1 MARKKKSLMSIV
13 LWYFFTPFFFYMME
27 LILRNFKMTGIVEA
41 ILDGLEDY
49 DEFRIL
55 KLK

>member
-1 MARKKKSLMSIV
+1 MARKKKSLKSIV
-13 LWYFFTPFFFYMME
+13 MWYFFTPFFFYMMG

-49 DEFRIL
+49 DEFCIL